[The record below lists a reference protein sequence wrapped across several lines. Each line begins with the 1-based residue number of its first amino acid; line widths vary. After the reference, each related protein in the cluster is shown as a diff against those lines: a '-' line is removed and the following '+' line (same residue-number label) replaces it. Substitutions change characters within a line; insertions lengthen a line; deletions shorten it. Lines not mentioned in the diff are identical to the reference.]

1 MAFDTTK
8 LKELAISETGL
19 LFDPST
25 GYMFTSNAVGV
36 LILTAL
42 RDNEDV
48 EEIRELILKEHEAD
62 GDTVEKDM
70 FDFLN
75 QLASFGLI
83 KEK

>member
-36 LILTAL
+36 LILSAL
-42 RDNEDV
+42 RDNKDV
-48 EEIRELILKEHEAD
+48 QEIKELVLKVHEAD
-62 GDTVEKDM
+62 EDAVDRDLFE
-70 FDFLN
+70 FLN
-75 QLASFGLI
+75 QLMSFGLI